1 MEDKMFQR
9 CSFPR
14 LNDGGALHWGEDRN
28 PEGFERIFKRIESCT
43 RAVSEHSGGLNDEAP
58 GNRLKGADIEEL
70 ERRAYAQGFSEGEKA
85 GIETGMKKVAPVL
98 KNFEQAK
105 EELEKVRGQIYSRVE
120 RETVE
125 LALAIARK
133 IVFQE
138 VRTDREVILRVVRE
152 ALKRTNEAAN
162 VKIRINPSDFNIL
175 KNNENMFGAE
185 MNSLEN
191 LHLIKDDRIN
201 DGGCM
206 IETEMGEI
214 DARIE
219 TQLRAVE
226 DEFRNELKLMDTGI

>member
-1 MEDKMFQR
+1 MEDKVFQR

-14 LNDGGALHWGEDRN
+14 LNDGGALQWGEDRDS
-28 PEGFERIFKRIESCT
+28 EGFEKIFKRIENCSRT
-43 RAVSEHSGGLNDEAP
+43 GSGHSGGLNDEAP
-58 GNRLKGADIEEL
+58 ENGSKEADIQEIQRL
-70 ERRAYAQGFSEGEKA
+70 AYAQGFSEGEKA

-98 KNFEQAK
+98 KDFEQAK

-125 LALAIARK
+125 LALAIAKK
-133 IVFQE
+133 IVFHE
-138 VRTDREVILRVVRE
+138 VKTDREVILRVVRE
-152 ALKRTNEAAN
+152 ALKRTNEASS
-162 VKIRINPSDFNIL
+162 VKIRINSADFNIL
-175 KNNENMFGAE
+175 KNNENMFSAE